1 MTRAAVELSVVLPV
15 YNEADNI
22 PILWDELGAVLPR
35 VTASAEVIFVDDG
48 STDGSADIVEGLA
61 KTDPRI
67 RFIRFEAN
75 AGLSAA
81 FYAGFQAARGRVV
94 VSMDSDL
101 QNDPRDIPLLLA
113 RLDSA
118 DVVVGWRQ
126 IRRDRWLRR
135 ISSTLANRVRTRL
148 THDPVADSA
157 SSFRAMRRECV
168 AAIPP
173 YAGMHRF
180 VPTLMKIAGF
190 RVVEIPVSHRH
201 RRFGASK
208 FGVRNRALRAFVDLL
223 AVRWMIR
230 RRLRYKIAQQPCD
243 LDAGESGT
251 APRSQES
258 RSQESRE
265 PSR

>member
-1 MTRAAVELSVVLPV
+1 VTRSLVDLSVVLPV
-15 YNEADNI
+15 YNEADNLA
-22 PILWDELGAVLPR
+22 ILWEELVAVLPR
-35 VTASAEVIFVDDG
+35 IAGTSEVVFVDDG
-48 STDGSADIVEGLA
+48 STDGSVDIVEGLA

-67 RFIRFEAN
+67 RFIRFEKN

-81 FYAGFQAARGRVV
+81 FYAGFQAARGRIV

-113 RLDSA
+113 RLDGA

-126 IRRDRWLRR
+126 IRRDRWIRR
-135 ISSTLANRVRTRL
+135 ISSTFANRVRRQL

-180 VPTLMKIAGF
+180 VPTLMKLAGF
-190 RVVEIPVSHRH
+190 RVVEIPVSHRP

-208 FGVRNRALRAFVDLL
+208 FGVRNRAVRAFVDLL

-230 RRLRYKIAQQPCD
+230 RRLHYKIAEPACD
-243 LDAGESGT
+243 LDADASGVA
-251 APRSQES
+251 APGQET
-258 RSQESRE
+258 RE